1 MKDFLRLIR
10 LFRPAYGW
18 LLLGILLSLM
28 TLLANVVLM
37 GTSGWFIAAMG
48 LAGVAGV
55 TMNYF
60 TPAAIIR
67 ACAILRT
74 TGRYGE
80 RLITHDATLRV
91 LSGLR
96 VWFYEHL
103 EPLAPAGLETYRS
116 GDLLSR
122 MGADIDT
129 LDNAYLRILLPISV
143 ALMGGMILI
152 AWLYRQG
159 PNLALTAGL
168 LLLLSGLLFPW
179 WLARQSRKA
188 SRETVLASARLRTD
202 TVDALQGLGELLL
215 YGADLTHA
223 EKIQQQSNTLGNSQ
237 LQVSRWTSAGQS
249 LVLLCAWLAL
259 WSMLV
264 LLTPV
269 IVTGIRPSADLP
281 LFAFLTLASFEAVTP
296 LPLAFQ
302 SIHSTLAA
310 ARRLFAI
317 IDRSP
322 ATAAME
328 PHKLSV
334 PDTESFEIRFEEVDF
349 SYPHDSQPVLKGLD
363 FVIPQGSKTAILGPT
378 GAGKTTLLQLL
389 LKFNQ
394 PTSGRICFGHTDLQQ
409 WPAETLRRHLA
420 VVDQHSHL
428 FIGTIRQNLL
438 LANPDATEEALK
450 TACEKACIL
459 DWIQSLP
466 DGLDTEIGEAAL
478 RISGG
483 EARRLAIARALLKD
497 APVMILD
504 EPTEG
509 LDPLTARRLMKNLL
523 AHCQERTFV
532 MITHQIN
539 ELSDMDHILLLD
551 AGEPKGYGSH
561 ERLLADVAEYRAL
574 QELVPVF
581 N

>member
-1 MKDFLRLIR
+1 MKDFLRLVQ
-10 LFRPAYGW
+10 LFSPAYGW
-18 LLLGILLSLM
+18 LLLGALLSLI

-48 LAGVAGV
+48 LAGLAGV

-96 VWFYEHL
+96 VWFYERL

-129 LDNAYLRILLPISV
+129 LDNAYLRILLPIAV

-152 AWLYRQG
+152 AWLYWQD
-159 PNLALTAGL
+159 PDLALTAAL
-168 LLLLSGLLFPW
+168 LLLLAGLIFPW
-179 WLARQSRKA
+179 WLARQSQKS

-215 YGADLTHA
+215 YGADLAHA
-223 EKIQQQSNTLGNSQ
+223 ERIRQQSNTLGNSQ
-237 LQVSRWTSAGQS
+237 LQVSRWMAAGQS

-259 WSMLV
+259 WFMLV

-269 IVTGIRPSADLP
+269 IVAGSRPPADLP
-281 LFAFLTLASFEAVTP
+281 LFAFLALASFEAVTP

-310 ARRLFAI
+310 ARRLFFI
-317 IDRSP
+317 IDQAP
-322 ATAAME
+322 DIIE
-328 PHKLSV
+328 PRELHV
-334 PDTESFEIRFEEVDF
+334 PSTDDSEIRFENVDF
-349 SYPHDSQPVLKGLD
+349 SYPNSSQPILRGMD
-363 FVIPQGSKTAILGPT
+363 FVIPQGSRTAILGPT
-378 GAGKTTLLQLL
+378 GAGKTTLLSLL
-389 LKFNQ
+389 LKFQQ
-394 PTSGRICFGHTDLQQ
+394 PSRGKICFGNMDLRQ
-409 WPAETLRRHLA
+409 WPAEALRRQLA

-438 LANPDATEEALK
+438 LANPDATGKALEAV
-450 TACEKACIL
+450 CEKACIL
-459 DWIQSLP
+459 DWIQSLH

-551 AGEPKGYGSH
+551 AGELKGYGSH
-561 ERLLADVAEYRAL
+561 EQLLTDVAEYRAL
-574 QELVPVF
+574 QTLAPLF

>member
-1 MKDFLRLIR
+1 MKDFLRLMW

-18 LLLGILLSLM
+18 LLLGILLSLI

-37 GTSGWFIAAMG
+37 STSGWFIAAMG

-55 TMNYF
+55 TMNYS

-67 ACAILRT
+67 ACAIVRT

-96 VWFYEHL
+96 VWFYAHL
-103 EPLAPAGLETYRS
+103 EPLAPAGLDTFRS
-116 GDLLSR
+116 GDLLGR

-129 LDNAYLRILLPISV
+129 LDNAYLRILLPITV
-143 ALMGGMILI
+143 ALLGGVIFI
-152 AWLYRQG
+152 AWLYWQS
-159 PNLALTAGL
+159 PELALAEGL
-168 LLLLSGLLFPW
+168 LLLLAGLLFPW
-179 WLARQSRKA
+179 WLARQSQQA
-188 SRETVLASARLRTD
+188 SRETILASARLRTES
-202 TVDALQGLGELLL
+202 VDALQGLGELLL
-215 YGADLTHA
+215 YGADPAYA
-223 EKIQQQSNTLGNSQ
+223 ERIRQQSKALGNSQ
-237 LQVSRWTSAGQS
+237 LRVSRWTSAGQS

-259 WSMLV
+259 WSMLI
-264 LLTPV
+264 LLVPA
-269 IVTGIRPSADLP
+269 IVAGSHPSADLP
-281 LFAFLTLASFEAVTP
+281 LFAFFALASFEAVTP

-310 ARRLFAI
+310 ARRLFSI
-317 IDRSP
+317 IDQTP
-322 ATAAME
+322 HVIE
-328 PHKLSV
+328 PRELPV
-334 PDTESFEIRFEEVDF
+334 PSTDDSEIRFENVDF
-349 SYPHDSQPVLKGLD
+349 SYPNSSQAILRRMN
-363 FVIPQGSKTAILGPT
+363 FIIPQGSRTAILGPT
-378 GAGKTTLLQLL
+378 GAGKTTLLSLL
-389 LKFNQ
+389 LKFQQ
-394 PTSGRICFGHTDLQQ
+394 PSKGKICFGNTDLQQ
-409 WPAETLRRHLA
+409 WPAEALRNQLA

-438 LANPDATEEALK
+438 LANPDATRETLE
-450 TACEKACIL
+450 TACEQACIL

-466 DGLDTEIGEAAL
+466 DGLDTEVGEAAL

-523 AHCQERTFV
+523 AHCRNRTFV

-539 ELSDMDHILLLD
+539 ELPDMDHVLLLD
-551 AGEPKGYGSH
+551 AGELKGYGSH
-561 ERLLADVAEYRAL
+561 EQLLTDVAEYRAL
-574 QELVPVF
+574 QALAPLF
-581 N
+581 D

>member
-1 MKDFLRLIR
+1 MKDFLRLMR

-18 LLLGILLSLM
+18 LLLGVLLSLI
-28 TLLANVVLM
+28 TLLANVILM
-37 GTSGWFIAAMG
+37 STSGWFIAAMG
-48 LAGVAGV
+48 LAGVAGI

-67 ACAILRT
+67 ACAIART

-103 EPLAPAGLETYRS
+103 EPLAPVRLDTFRS

-129 LDNAYLRILLPISV
+129 LDNAYLRILLPTTV
-143 ALMGGMILI
+143 ALLGGVIFI
-152 AWLYRQG
+152 AWLYWQG
-159 PNLALTAGL
+159 PELALAEGL
-168 LLLLSGLLFPW
+168 LLLLAGLLFPW
-179 WLARQSRKA
+179 WLARQSQQA
-188 SRETVLASARLRTD
+188 SRETVLASARLRTE

-215 YGADLTHA
+215 YGADPAYA
-223 EKIQQQSNTLGNSQ
+223 ESIRQHSKALGDSQ
-237 LQVSRWTSAGQS
+237 LRVGRWISAGQS
-249 LVLLCAWLAL
+249 LASLCAWLAL
-259 WSMLV
+259 WSMLI
-264 LLTPV
+264 LLVPA
-269 IVTGIRPSADLP
+269 IVAGSRPPADLP
-281 LFAFLTLASFEAVTP
+281 LFALFALASFEAVTP

-310 ARRLFAI
+310 ARRLFFI
-317 IDRSP
+317 IDQTP
-322 ATAAME
+322 HTIE
-328 PHKLSV
+328 PREPPV
-334 PDTESFEIRFEEVDF
+334 PSTGGSEIRFENVDF
-349 SYPHDSQPVLKGLD
+349 SYPNSSQTILRGMD

-378 GAGKTTLLQLL
+378 GAGKTTLLSLL
-389 LKFNQ
+389 LKFQQ
-394 PTSGRICFGHTDLQQ
+394 PSSGRICFGNTDLRH
-409 WPAETLRRHLA
+409 WPAEALRNQLA

-438 LANPDATEEALK
+438 LANPDATRETLE

-483 EARRLAIARALLKD
+483 EARRLAIARALLKV

-509 LDPLTARRLMKNLL
+509 LDPLTARRLMNNLL
-523 AHCQERTFV
+523 AHCRDRTFV

-539 ELSDMDHILLLD
+539 ELSDMDCILLLD
-551 AGEPKGYGSH
+551 AGDLKGCGSH
-561 ERLLADVAEYRAL
+561 EQLLSESKEYQAL
-574 QELVPVF
+574 QALAPVF
-581 N
+581 Y

>member
-1 MKDFLRLIR
+1 MKDFLRLMW

-18 LLLGILLSLM
+18 LLLGILLSLI

-37 GTSGWFIAAMG
+37 STSGWFIAAMG

-55 TMNYF
+55 TMNYS

-67 ACAILRT
+67 ACAIVRT

-96 VWFYEHL
+96 VWFYAHL
-103 EPLAPAGLETYRS
+103 EPLAPAGLDTFRS
-116 GDLLSR
+116 GDLLGR

-129 LDNAYLRILLPISV
+129 LDNAYLRILLPITV
-143 ALMGGMILI
+143 ALLGGVIFI
-152 AWLYRQG
+152 AWLYWQS
-159 PNLALTAGL
+159 PELALAEGL
-168 LLLLSGLLFPW
+168 LLLLAGLLFPW
-179 WLARQSRKA
+179 WLARQSQQA
-188 SRETVLASARLRTD
+188 SRETILASARLRTES
-202 TVDALQGLGELLL
+202 VDALQGLGELLL
-215 YGADLTHA
+215 YGADPAYA
-223 EKIQQQSNTLGNSQ
+223 ERIRQQSKALGNSQ
-237 LQVSRWTSAGQS
+237 LRVSRWTSAGQS

-259 WSMLV
+259 WSMLI
-264 LLTPV
+264 LLVPA
-269 IVTGIRPSADLP
+269 IVAGSHPSADLP
-281 LFAFLTLASFEAVTP
+281 LFAFFALASFEAVTP

-310 ARRLFAI
+310 ARRLFSI
-317 IDRSP
+317 IDQTP
-322 ATAAME
+322 HVIE
-328 PHKLSV
+328 PRELPV
-334 PDTESFEIRFEEVDF
+334 PSTDDSEIRFENVDF
-349 SYPHDSQPVLKGLD
+349 SYPNSSQAILRRMN
-363 FVIPQGSKTAILGPT
+363 FVIPQGSRTAILGPT
-378 GAGKTTLLQLL
+378 GAGKTTLLSLL
-389 LKFNQ
+389 LKFQQ
-394 PTSGRICFGHTDLQQ
+394 PSRGKICFGNTDLQQ
-409 WPAETLRRHLA
+409 WPAEALRNQLA

-438 LANPDATEEALK
+438 LANPDATRETLE
-450 TACEKACIL
+450 TACEQACIL

-466 DGLDTEIGEAAL
+466 DGLDTEVGEAAL

-523 AHCQERTFV
+523 AHCRNRTFV

-539 ELSDMDHILLLD
+539 ELPDMDHVLLLD
-551 AGEPKGYGSH
+551 AGELKGYGSH
-561 ERLLADVAEYRAL
+561 EQLLTDVAEYRAL
-574 QELVPVF
+574 QALAPLF
-581 N
+581 D